1 MCICNQCEH
10 NIVWLKEAKEQKECE
25 FKEPFFQLD
34 SADYLCS
41 EYSDYEEKYSSPAYY
56 TC

>member
-1 MCICNQCEH
+1 MCVCDQCEH